1 MSNFLEATKYSL
13 ILVCLIA
20 ILIILPAF
28 LFGVLMQWQITFLSL
43 SYLCFFL
50 ATVWRTLKYGELQ
63 ERSEDEQI
71 KRLSGRLAFA
81 VLIIGLFAVHWL
93 AIYDFSWSQLLEN
106 NAANIAL
113 NSIAILLIISSILI
127 NQTAIRTL
135 GEFFDRLTIKP
146 EHQLVTTG
154 IYSQVRHPIYS
165 SYILLFTGFCLILQ
179 SIVSFGLLALVCIVW
194 FGNRMMIEEE
204 MLEKEFGDQ
213 YRAYQQKTKKLFPFI
228 Y

>member
-1 MSNFLEATKYSL
+1 M
-13 ILVCLIA
+13 
-20 ILIILPAF
+20 
-28 LFGVLMQWQITFLSL
+28 
-43 SYLCFFL
+43 
-50 ATVWRTLKYGELQ
+50 R
-63 ERSEDEQI
+63 
-71 KRLSGRLAFA
+71 
-81 VLIIGLFAVHWL
+81 
-93 AIYDFSWSQLLEN
+93 N

-146 EHQLVTTG
+146 EHQLITTG

-165 SYILLFTGFCLILQ
+165 SYILLFTGFCLMLQ

>member
-1 MSNFLEATKYSL
+1 MSIFLEATKYSL
-13 ILVCLIA
+13 ILVSLIA

-28 LFGVLMQWQITFLSL
+28 LFGVLMQWQVTFLSL

-81 VLIIGLFAVHWL
+81 VLIMGLFGVHWL
-93 AIYDFSWSQLLEN
+93 AIYDFSRPQLLEN

-146 EHQLVTTG
+146 EHQLITTG

-179 SIVSFGLLALVCIVW
+179 SIVSFALLALVCIVW